1 MMERNDQKSHE
12 TFSSVPLSAPI
23 SEKNSG
29 EDTIAT
35 SPDQSSL
42 STALETTQDVQTTQ
56 QTSASE
62 LEREGPARELKGI
75 KWIICVLSIFSSV
88 FLYALDN
95 TIVATIQP
103 SIIDAF
109 GHLEKLPWVSV
120 AFQVTCVALNLTW
133 YVWLHALKV

>member
-1 MMERNDQKSHE
+1 MMEQNSQKSHE
-12 TFSSVPLSAPI
+12 TFSSVPLPAPI
-23 SEKNSG
+23 SEKKAG

-42 STALETTQDVQTTQ
+42 STVLDATQDVQIIQ
-56 QTSASE
+56 QTSTPDV
-62 LEREGPARELKGI
+62 EREEPPRDLKGI

-120 AFQVTCVALNLTW
+120 AFQVTSVALALTW
-133 YVWLHALKV
+133 YV